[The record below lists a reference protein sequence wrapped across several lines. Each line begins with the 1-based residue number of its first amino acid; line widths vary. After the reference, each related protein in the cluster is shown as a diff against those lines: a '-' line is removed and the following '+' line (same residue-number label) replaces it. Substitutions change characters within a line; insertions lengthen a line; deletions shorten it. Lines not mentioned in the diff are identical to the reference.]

1 MYDGRDRWQEEM
13 ARIRRACVRFSRHCR
28 KRIRKRGI
36 TAEEVASVVK
46 NGEIIQGHAPGMYRN
61 NPDPVRV
68 IIGYGNGD
76 RILHLVV
83 ALHGKTVIMVT
94 AYEPDPEI
102 WEKDCRTLKPP
113 RR

>member
-1 MYDGRDRWQEEM
+1 MHDGKDRWQEEM
-13 ARIRRACVRFSRHCR
+13 AHIRRARVRFSRHCW

-36 TAEEVASVVK
+36 TAEELDSVLK

-68 IIGYGNGD
+68 IMGRGNGE

-83 ALHGKTVIMVT
+83 AFHRRSVILVT

-102 WEKDCRTLKPP
+102 WESDHRTLKP